1 MPMPDHKSSS
11 MRERDFPE
19 DFSWFTNPLDW
30 RPIERLMLLAALV
43 MLAPTLFGG
52 ALAFALAFAP
62 EYINPKVGYGLL
74 ALYATQFVVLG
85 FYLLQA
91 RYRRA
96 LHTDYPALENT
107 LIILFMVNVMA
118 TGLLTGTHLS
128 NSLLTLFLGINIAS
142 ALADVGKVRL
152 AYIAGFA
159 LTAMFVVAGD
169 IYHLWPHAPL
179 FARSPVHIN
188 GQPASGW
195 LAIQIITSTVLLV
208 LLGVCVAAVRR
219 WVERESLY
227 REMSIIDGLTRLT
240 NRRALLERGE
250 KELARAQRMPTG
262 ATSGFGCIMLDLDH
276 FKEIN
281 DTWGHHAGDEVLV
294 TVGDILMNC
303 ARRYDEVGRFGG
315 EEFVI
320 LLPGVTLD
328 MALAIAERIRGKIA
342 LTDIRANDC
351 PIPVTASLG
360 VAVYPAS
367 GINNLN
373 DLLKAADKALYRAKE
388 AGRNRVEAMAD
399 AV

>member
-1 MPMPDHKSSS
+1 MPMPNHKELP
-11 MRERDFPE
+11 MRDKDLPE
-19 DFSWFTNPLDW
+19 DFSCFTNPLDW

-43 MLAPTLFGG
+43 MLAPVLFGG

-74 ALYATQFVVLG
+74 TLYATQFVVLG

-96 LHTDYPALENT
+96 LHTDYPALENA
-107 LIILFMVNVMA
+107 LIILFMASVMA

-128 NSLLTLFLGINIAS
+128 NGLLTLFLGVNIAS
-142 ALADVGKVRL
+142 ALADVRKVRL

-159 LTAMFVVAGD
+159 LTAVFVVAGD

-179 FARSPVHIN
+179 FARSPVLID
-188 GQPASGW
+188 GQPVSGW
-195 LAIQIITSTVLLV
+195 LAIQIITGTVLLM

-240 NRRALLERGE
+240 NRRSLLERGE

-262 ATSGFGCIMLDLDH
+262 AISGFGCIMLDLDH

-294 TVGDILMNC
+294 SVADILMSG

-328 MALAIAERIRGKIA
+328 TALAIAERIRGRIA

-388 AGRNRVEAMAD
+388 AGRNRVETMTD

>member
-1 MPMPDHKSSS
+1 MSMPDHKNSRR
-11 MRERDFPE
+11 RERDFPD
-19 DFSWFTNPLDW
+19 DFSWFSNPLDW
-30 RPIERLMLLAALV
+30 RPIERLILLAALV
-43 MLAPTLFGG
+43 MLAPILFGG

-62 EYINPKVGYGLL
+62 EYINRGVGYGLL
-74 ALYATQFVVLG
+74 TLYATQFVVLSV
-85 FYLLQA
+85 YLLQA

-96 LHTDYPALENT
+96 FHSDYPALENA
-107 LIILFMVNVMA
+107 LIILFMASVMT
-118 TGLLTGTHLS
+118 TGFLTGTHLS
-128 NSLLTLFLGINIAS
+128 NGLLTLFLGINIAS

-152 AYIAGFA
+152 AYIAGFT
-159 LTAMFVVAGD
+159 LTVVFIVAGD

-179 FARSPVHIN
+179 FQRSPMLID
-188 GQPASGW
+188 GQPVSGW
-195 LAIQIITSTVLLV
+195 LAIQIITGTVLLM

-328 MALAIAERIRGKIA
+328 TALAIAERIRGKIA
-342 LTDIRANDC
+342 LTDIRANDY

-388 AGRNRVEAMAD
+388 AGRNRVETMTD